1 MLVELSYLLLSI
13 LIFKSIYNYIRF
25 IINKSSL
32 ENEEE
37 TYIRLIYNKLLYFKY
52 LTDNEMNMK
61 INEMNM
67 KINEIIDMYKV
78 YLIRFRI
85 LNSHRY
91 NEILKIIKKHNVKYL
106 VLQNIKQILNNNND
120 LYIKINSLIIETNP
134 KYDIENNINYPLFS
148 NNTKI
153 SITTI

>member
-13 LIFKSIYNYIRF
+13 LIFTHIYNYIKI

-67 KINEIIDMYKV
+67 KINEIIDMYNV
-78 YLIRFRI
+78 YLTRFRL
-85 LNSHRY
+85 LNSYRY

>member
-13 LIFKSIYNYIRF
+13 LIFTHIYNYIKI

-52 LTDNEMNMK
+52 LTDNEMK

-78 YLIRFRI
+78 YLIRFRL
-85 LNSHRY
+85 LNSYRY

>member
-13 LIFKSIYNYIRF
+13 LIFTHIYNYIKI

-78 YLIRFRI
+78 YLTRFRL
-85 LNSHRY
+85 LNSYRY

-120 LYIKINSLIIETNP
+120 LYVKINSLIIETNP

>member
-1 MLVELSYLLLSI
+1 
-13 LIFKSIYNYIRF
+13 
-25 IINKSSL
+25 
-32 ENEEE
+32 
-37 TYIRLIYNKLLYFKY
+37 
-52 LTDNEMNMK
+52 MK

>member
-13 LIFKSIYNYIRF
+13 LIFTHIYNYIKI

-61 INEMNM
+61 INE
-67 KINEIIDMYKV
+67 IIDMYKI
-78 YLIRFRI
+78 YLTRFRL
-85 LNSHRY
+85 LNSYRY